1 MRPAILYPLFAPVTT
16 LPGLGPRLGK
26 LAERLAGPHV
36 VDLLWHRPTGLIDRL
51 SVPSIEAAPEGRI
64 VTLTVRVDGHAP
76 PVIAN
81 RPYRVRCTDHTG
93 LMELVFFHVKGDW
106 LTKRLPVGQKVV
118 VSGKAERFNGQ
129 LQIVHPDYFG
139 PAEEAPPPTQVEPV
153 YPLTGGLNPKPLRTA
168 IQGAL
173 SKAPDLPEWQ
183 DSAWLRMRGWPA
195 WKAALTSLHQPAD
208 EADINPLGPAR
219 ARLAFDE
226 LLANQLALALVRWHQ
241 RRVAGRPVQGDGR
254 LRAKVSAA
262 LPYTLTGAQARAL
275 DDIHADM
282 AQPVRMLRLLQGDVG
297 SGKTIVALLAMLN
310 AVEAGCQAALMAP
323 TEILARQHAE
333 TLEPL
338 CRAAGVTLAILTGR
352 DKGKARQAVLD
363 RLAAGGID
371 ILVGTHAV
379 FQEDVA
385 FKDLA
390 LAVIDEQHKFG
401 VHQRLQLAAK
411 GRGVDTLVM
420 TATPIPRTLTLTAYG
435 DMDVSRL
442 DEKPPGRKPVK
453 TSVIPLDRLEEV
465 VEGLPRAISQGQRV
479 YWVCPLVE
487 ESEQTDLAA
496 ATLRHATLRE
506 RLGDRVGLVHGKMKG
521 TDKDAV
527 MARFASG
534 ELDVLVATTVIE
546 VGVNVPEATIMVI
559 EHAERFGLAQ
569 LHQLRGRVGR
579 GAAESRCLLL
589 YAAPLGEVARERLAT
604 MKDTEDGF
612 LIAEKDLQLRGAGEV
627 LGTKQ
632 SGLPEFRLADLAVHG
647 ELLAAARDDARL
659 IVERDPELTGPRAG
673 SLRILLY
680 LFERDAAIKYL
691 RSG

>member
-1 MRPAILYPLFAPVTT
+1 MRPAVLYPLFAPITS

-36 VDLLWHRPTGLIDRL
+36 VDLLWHKPAGILDRMA
-51 SVPSIEAAPEGRI
+51 VESIEAAPEGRH

-76 PVIAN
+76 PLAAN

-93 LMELVFFHVKGDW
+93 LMELVFFHIKGDW
-106 LTKRLPVGQKVV
+106 LAKRLPVGQKVV

-139 PAEEAPPPTQVEPV
+139 PAEEAPAPTAVEPV

-168 IQGAL
+168 IQAAL
-173 SKAPDLPEWQ
+173 HRAPALPEWQ
-183 DSAWLRMRGWPA
+183 DAAWLTRQGWPD
-195 WKAALTSLHQPAD
+195 WLSALRTLHHP
-208 EADINPLGPAR
+208 EGERDIAPDGPAR
-219 ARLAFDE
+219 ARLAYDE
-226 LLANQLALALVRWHQ
+226 LLANQLALALVRLHQ
-241 RRVAGRPVQGDGR
+241 RRLAGRPVAGDGH
-254 LRAKVSAA
+254 LREKVLAA
-262 LPYTLTGAQARAL
+262 LPYALTGAQQRSL
-275 DDIHADM
+275 EEIQADM
-282 AQPVRMLRLLQGDVG
+282 AADRRMLRLLQGDVG

-333 TLEPL
+333 SLTPL
-338 CRAAGVTLAILTGR
+338 CATAGVDLAVLTGR

-363 RLAAGGID
+363 RLADGRIH

-379 FQEDVA
+379 FQEEVA
-385 FKDLA
+385 FHDLA

-442 DEKPPGRKPVK
+442 TEKPPGRRPVK
-453 TSVIPLDRLEEV
+453 TVVLPAERLEEV
-465 VEGLPRAISQGQRV
+465 IASLPRAIAGGQRI
-479 YWVCPLVE
+479 YWVCPLVD
-487 ESEQTDLAA
+487 ESEQVDLAA
-496 ATLRHATLRE
+496 ATQRHADLRE
-506 RLGDRVGLVHGKMKG
+506 RFGERVGLVHGKMKG
-521 TDKDAV
+521 PEKDAA
-527 MARFASG
+527 MAAFADG
-534 ELDVLVATTVIE
+534 RLDVLVATTVIE

-579 GAAESRCLLL
+579 GAAASSCLLL
-589 YAAPLGEVARERLAT
+589 YYPPLGETARERLSV
-604 MKDTEDGF
+604 MKESEDGF

-627 LGTKQ
+627 LGTRQ
-632 SGLPEFRLADLAVHG
+632 SGLPEFRLADLAAHG
-647 ELLAAARDDARL
+647 DLLAAARDDAHL
-659 IVERDPELTGPRAG
+659 ILERDPDLQSPRGEA
-673 SLRILLY
+673 LRTLLY
-680 LFERDAAIKYL
+680 LFERDAAVKYL